1 MNNLLKTYLKLIT
14 ISLAVPVQIVLF
26 LISTMVLDN
35 PMDMLSFG
43 SICCFAIF
51 LLSILG
57 IDLLIPYLIWKNIY
71 NKSMEKIANLH
82 LFWKIPLIFIII
94 VCLIYLELQVVY
106 VLIPFNEIV
115 LHGSWI
121 GVHLILSFIL
131 FVISI
136 MFLRFISYF
145 SIIFVWRLSISTVV
159 NEKILMKFRN
169 LGIYC
174 LDFLWFASFLF
185 ISLAALFIALHD
197 VYGDY
202 K

>member
-1 MNNLLKTYLKLIT
+1 MNNLLKTYLKWIT

-26 LISTMVLDN
+26 LISKMVLDN

-71 NKSMEKIANLH
+71 NESMEKIANLH

-94 VCLIYLELQVVY
+94 ACLIYLELQVVY

-115 LHGSWI
+115 LHGSWV
-121 GVHLILSFIL
+121 GVHYIEFHFVCNKYNVSSF
-131 FVISI
+131 
-136 MFLRFISYF
+136 Y
-145 SIIFVWRLSISTVV
+145 
-159 NEKILMKFRN
+159 
-169 LGIYC
+169 
-174 LDFLWFASFLF
+174 FLF
-185 ISLAALFIALHD
+185 FHHFCMEIIYFHGS
-197 VYGDY
+197 
-202 K
+202 

>member
-26 LISTMVLDN
+26 LISRMVLDN

-71 NKSMEKIANLH
+71 NESMEKIANLH

-94 VCLIYLELQVVY
+94 ACLIYLELQ
-106 VLIPFNEIV
+106 LRP
-115 LHGSWI
+115 
-121 GVHLILSFIL
+121 IL
-131 FVISI
+131 FHD
-136 MFLRFISYF
+136 
-145 SIIFVWRLSISTVV
+145 TVRKLAKENGNNIV
-159 NEKILMKFRN
+159 HVKQLMAMPFHTLKSCMGKKKVSEN
-169 LGIYC
+169 I
-174 LDFLWFASFLF
+174 
-185 ISLAALFIALHD
+185 
-197 VYGDY
+197 
-202 K
+202 